1 MQTNNNIEEKM
12 WHMIRVLA
20 LAIAVSTAGP
30 IPTDGL
36 RTPGHTPTPQ
46 LVQIVSY
53 ETPSTK
59 QLTID
64 IEQLYQQ
71 KRIRHMEFVI

>member
-1 MQTNNNIEEKM
+1 MQPNNIEEKM
-12 WHMIRVLA
+12 WPMIRVLA
-20 LAIAVSTAGP
+20 LAIAVSTASP
-30 IPTDGL
+30 ADGL
-36 RTPGHTPTPQ
+36 RTSRHTPTPQ
-46 LVQIVSY
+46 LVKIASY